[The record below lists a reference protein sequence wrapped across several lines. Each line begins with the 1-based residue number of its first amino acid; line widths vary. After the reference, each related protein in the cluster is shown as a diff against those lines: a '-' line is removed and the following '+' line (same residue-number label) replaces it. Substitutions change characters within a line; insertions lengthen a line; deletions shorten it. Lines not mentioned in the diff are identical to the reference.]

1 MKTVLIKGPVLLEI
15 KGECNI
21 LGVKCK
27 NECIGWES
35 SRVIP
40 VEKNNNSTLS
50 VIRGRNWNH
59 HNPETNEHHKNF
71 GISIWKDLVRNV
83 LKQEKKRI
91 IIIGPSNS
99 GKSTLSLYMANVF
112 ISHGLRPLL
121 IDADVGQGDLAPP
134 TCLGAAV
141 MNFPEVD
148 LWKVKTNCTNF
159 IGGIQPVGYE
169 SKIISNI
176 RRQLDTSLKHDL
188 SIINTDGYI
197 KGNGLLH
204 KIDLMKKI
212 KPDCIIYLGDASMD
226 RNLMELFSHLPTN
239 LKMNFMYGE
248 RQGVVNNRSL
258 TERYAKRIK
267 TFCKFLTK
275 DKVVN
280 MKLDLSRINYIY
292 YRNRFFSEIKCLK
305 GYESSN
311 AMNEKILY
319 VPDNEFL
326 KNRFVGFGNKIDNGL
341 IFGFGSIDDFVKG
354 VLAVKA
360 NVKEF
365 DTIFLS
371 DTKLDI
377 I

>member
-21 LGVKCK
+21 LGVKYK

-35 SRVIP
+35 NRIIP
-40 VEKNNNSTLS
+40 VEKNINSTLS
-50 VIRGRNWNH
+50 IIRGRSLKYH
-59 HNPETNEHHKNF
+59 YHETIRYNKKF
-71 GISIWKDLVRNV
+71 GISIWKGLVKNV
-83 LKQEKKRI
+83 LRQEKKRI

-112 ISHGLRPLL
+112 LGHGLRPLI

-148 LWKVKTNCTNF
+148 LWKVRTNLINF
-159 IGGIQPVGYE
+159 IGSIQPVGYE
-169 SKIISNI
+169 SKIISSI
-176 RRQLDTSLKHDL
+176 SQQLDTSLKHDL

-197 KGNGLLH
+197 KGNGLIY
-204 KIDLMKKI
+204 KIDLLKKI
-212 KPDCIIYLGDASMD
+212 QPDCIIYLGGPIMD
-226 RNLMELFSHLPTN
+226 RNLLELFSHLPTN

-275 DKVVN
+275 DNVVN

-305 GYESSN
+305 EYEFSN

-354 VLAVKA
+354 VLTVKA

>member
-27 NECIGWES
+27 NERIGWES

-50 VIRGRNWNH
+50 IIRGRNWNH

-197 KGNGLLH
+197 KGNGLIH
-204 KIDLMKKI
+204 KIDLLKKI
-212 KPDCIIYLGDASMD
+212 QPDYIIYLGGPNMD
-226 RNLMELFSHLPTN
+226 RNLLELFSHLPTN

-305 GYESSN
+305 GYESSY

-341 IFGFGSIDDFVKG
+341 ICGFGSIDDFVKG

>member
-1 MKTVLIKGPVLLEI
+1 M
-15 KGECNI
+15 
-21 LGVKCK
+21 KCK
-27 NECIGWES
+27 NEYIGWES
-35 SRVIP
+35 SRIIP
-40 VEKNNNSTLS
+40 VEKNIDSTLS
-50 VIRGRNWNH
+50 IIRGRSWNH
-59 HNPETNEHHKNF
+59 HNHETIRHHKNF
-71 GISIWKDLVRNV
+71 GISIWKDLVRKV

-134 TCLGAAV
+134 TCMGAAV

-148 LWKVKTNCTNF
+148 LWKVKTNFTCF
-159 IGGIQPVGYE
+159 IGGIQPIGYE

-176 RRQLDTSLKHDL
+176 RQQLDTSLKHDL

-226 RNLMELFSHLPTN
+226 RNLMELFSQLPRN

-248 RQGVVNNRSL
+248 RQGAVNNRSL
-258 TERYAKRIK
+258 AERYAKRMK

-275 DKVVN
+275 DKIVM
-280 MKLDLSRINYIY
+280 MKLDFSRINYIY
-292 YRNRFFSEIKCLK
+292 YRNRFFSEIECLK

-311 AMNEKILY
+311 VMNEKILY
-319 VPDNEFL
+319 IPDNQFL

-341 IFGFGSIDDFVKG
+341 ICGFGLIDDFVKG
-354 VLAVKA
+354 VLGVRA

-371 DTKLDI
+371 DTKLEI

>member
-1 MKTVLIKGPVLLEI
+1 LKTVLIKGPVLLEI

-35 SRVIP
+35 SRIIP

-50 VIRGRNWNH
+50 IIRGRSWNY
-59 HNPETNEHHKNF
+59 HNHEIIRHRKKF

-83 LKQEKKRI
+83 LKQEKRRI

-112 ISHGLRPLL
+112 INHGLKPLL

-134 TCLGAAV
+134 TCLGASV

-148 LWKVKTNCTNF
+148 LWKVKTDCINF

-169 SKIISNI
+169 SRIISNI
-176 RRQLDTSLKHDL
+176 RQQLDTSLEHDL

-197 KGNGLLH
+197 NGNGLIH
-204 KIDLMKKI
+204 KIDLLNKI
-212 KPDCIIYLGDASMD
+212 QPDCIIYLGAANMD
-226 RNLMELFSHLPTN
+226 RNLMELFSHLSRN
-239 LKMNFMYGE
+239 LKVNFMYGE
-248 RQGVVNNRSL
+248 KQGVVNDRSL
-258 TERYAKRIK
+258 TERYAKRMK
-267 TFCKFLTK
+267 TFCKFLNK
-275 DKVVN
+275 DRVVI

-292 YRNRFFSEIKCLK
+292 YRNRFYSELKCL
-305 GYESSN
+305 EECQSSN
-311 AMNEKILY
+311 EMNEKILY
-319 VPDNEFL
+319 IADKEFL
-326 KNRFVGFGNKIDNGL
+326 KNRFVGFGNKIDNGS
-341 IFGFGSIDDFVKG
+341 ICGFGLIYDFAKG
-354 VLAVKA
+354 GLWVKA

-377 I
+377 T

>member
-1 MKTVLIKGPVLLEI
+1 MKTVLIKGPVLFEI

-50 VIRGRNWNH
+50 IIRGRNWNH

-204 KIDLMKKI
+204 KIDLLKKI
-212 KPDCIIYLGDASMD
+212 QPDCIIYLGGPNMD

-275 DKVVN
+275 EKVVN

-341 IFGFGSIDDFVKG
+341 ISGFGSIDDFVKG

>member
-1 MKTVLIKGPVLLEI
+1 MRPM
-15 KGECNI
+15 
-21 LGVKCK
+21 
-27 NECIGWES
+27 
-35 SRVIP
+35 R
-40 VEKNNNSTLS
+40 
-50 VIRGRNWNH
+50 
-59 HNPETNEHHKNF
+59 HHKKF

-176 RRQLDTSLKHDL
+176 CQQLDTSLKHDL

-197 KGNGLLH
+197 KGNGLVH
-204 KIDLMKKI
+204 KIDLLKKI
-212 KPDCIIYLGDASMD
+212 QPDCIIYLGGTNMD
-226 RNLMELFSHLPTN
+226 RNLMELFSHLPRN

-258 TERYAKRIK
+258 TERYAKRMK

-275 DKVVN
+275 DKVVI

-311 AMNEKILY
+311 VMNEKILY

-341 IFGFGSIDDFVKG
+341 ICGFGLIDDFAKG
-354 VLAVKA
+354 VLDVKA

>member
-15 KGECNI
+15 KGECSI

-35 SRVIP
+35 SRIIP
-40 VEKNNNSTLS
+40 VEKNNSSILS
-50 VIRGRNWNH
+50 IIRGRSWNH
-59 HNPETNEHHKNF
+59 YNYETNEHHKNF

-197 KGNGLLH
+197 KGNGLVH
-204 KIDLMKKI
+204 KIDLLKKI
-212 KPDCIIYLGDASMD
+212 QPDCIIYLGGPNMD
-226 RNLMELFSHLPTN
+226 RNLLELFSHLPTN

-258 TERYAKRIK
+258 TERYAKRMK

-275 DKVVN
+275 DKVVI

-292 YRNRFFSEIKCLK
+292 YRNRFFSEIKYLK

-311 AMNEKILY
+311 VINEKILY

-354 VLAVKA
+354 VLVVKA

>member
-21 LGVKCK
+21 LGVKCR
-27 NECIGWES
+27 NRCIGWES
-35 SRVIP
+35 SRIIP

-50 VIRGRNWNH
+50 IIRGRRWNH
-59 HNPETNEHHKNF
+59 CYHEPMRHHKKF

-91 IIIGPSNS
+91 IIIGSSNS
-99 GKSTLSLYMANVF
+99 GKSTLSLYIANVF

-148 LWKVKTNCTNF
+148 LWNVKTNWINF

-169 SKIISNI
+169 YKIISNI
-176 RRQLDTSLKHDL
+176 RQQLDISLKHDL

-197 KGNGLLH
+197 KGNGLVY
-204 KIDLMKKI
+204 KIDLLKKI
-212 KPDCIIYLGDASMD
+212 HPDCIIYLGGANMD
-226 RNLMELFSHLPTN
+226 RNLIELFSHLPRN

-248 RQGVVNNRSL
+248 KQGAVNDRSL
-258 TERYAKRIK
+258 TERYTKRMK
-267 TFCKFLTK
+267 TFCKFLIK
-275 DKVVN
+275 DKIVI
-280 MKLDLSRINYIY
+280 MKLELSRINYIC
-292 YRNRFFSEIKCLK
+292 YRNKFYTKIRCLK
-305 GYESSN
+305 EYESSN
-311 AMNEKILY
+311 VNDEKILY

-326 KNRFVGFGNKIDNGL
+326 KSRFVGFGNKIDNGL
-341 IFGFGSIDDFVKG
+341 ICGFGVIDNFENG
-354 VLAVKA
+354 VLEVKA
-360 NVKEF
+360 KVEEF
-365 DTIFLS
+365 DTIFIS
-371 DTKLDI
+371 DTKLDTL
-377 I
+377 

>member
-1 MKTVLIKGPVLLEI
+1 MKTVLIKGPILLEI

-35 SRVIP
+35 NRIIP
-40 VEKNNNSTLS
+40 VEKNDNSTLS
-50 VIRGRNWNH
+50 IIRGGSWNY
-59 HNPETNEHHKNF
+59 HNHETIRHHKKF

-91 IIIGPSNS
+91 IIIGPCNS
-99 GKSTLSLYMANVF
+99 GKSTLSLYLANLF
-112 ISHGLRPLL
+112 ISHGLTPLL

-141 MNFPEVD
+141 MNLPEVD
-148 LWKVKTNCTNF
+148 LSKVKTNLTNF
-159 IGGIQPVGYE
+159 VGGIQPVGYE
-169 SKIISNI
+169 CRIISNI
-176 RRQLDTSLKHDL
+176 SQQLDTSLQHDL

-197 KGNGLLH
+197 KRDGLVH

-212 KPDCIIYLGDASMD
+212 KPDCIIYLGGANMD
-226 RNLMELFSHLPTN
+226 RNLIELFSQLPSN
-239 LKMNFMYGE
+239 LKVNFMYGE
-248 RQGVVNNRSL
+248 RQVAVKDRSL
-258 TERYAKRIK
+258 AERYAKRMK

-275 DKVVN
+275 DKIVT

-292 YRNRFFSEIKCLK
+292 YRNRFFSEIKCL
-305 GYESSN
+305 GEYESSN
-311 AMNEKILY
+311 VMNEKILY
-319 VPDNEFL
+319 IPDIEFL
-326 KNRFVGFGNKIDNGL
+326 KNRFVGFGNKIDDGL
-341 IFGFGSIDDFVKG
+341 ICGFGLINDFVKG
-354 VLAVKA
+354 VLGVKA

-371 DTKLDI
+371 DTKLETI
-377 I
+377 

>member
-50 VIRGRNWNH
+50 IIRGRNWNH

-197 KGNGLLH
+197 KGNGLIH
-204 KIDLMKKI
+204 KIDLLKKI
-212 KPDCIIYLGDASMD
+212 QPDCIIYLGGPNMD
-226 RNLMELFSHLPTN
+226 RNLLELFSHLPTN

-341 IFGFGSIDDFVKG
+341 ICGFGSIDDFVKG

>member
-50 VIRGRNWNH
+50 IIRGRNWNH

-148 LWKVKTNCTNF
+148 LWKVKTNFTTF

-176 RRQLDTSLKHDL
+176 SRQLDTSLKHDL

-197 KGNGLLH
+197 KGNGLIH
-204 KIDLMKKI
+204 KIDLLKKI
-212 KPDCIIYLGDASMD
+212 QPDCIIYLGGPNMD

-305 GYESSN
+305 GFESSN

-341 IFGFGSIDDFVKG
+341 ICGFGSIDDFVKG

>member
-1 MKTVLIKGPVLLEI
+1 METVLIKGPILLEI

-21 LGVKCK
+21 LGVKFK

-35 SRVIP
+35 SRIIP
-40 VEKNNNSTLS
+40 VEKNNNSILS
-50 VIRGRNWNH
+50 IIRGRSWNH
-59 HNPETNEHHKNF
+59 HNYETNRHHKKF

-91 IIIGPSNS
+91 VIIGPSNS

-176 RRQLDTSLKHDL
+176 RQQLGTSLKHDL

-197 KGNGLLH
+197 KGNGLVH
-204 KIDLMKKI
+204 KIDLLKKI
-212 KPDCIIYLGDASMD
+212 RPDCIIYLGGANID
-226 RNLMELFSHLPTN
+226 RNLMELFSHLPRN

-248 RQGVVNNRSL
+248 RQGAINNRSL

-275 DKVVN
+275 DKVVI
-280 MKLDLSRINYIY
+280 MKLDVSRINYIY
-292 YRNRFFSEIKCLK
+292 YRNRFFSEIKYLK

-311 AMNEKILY
+311 AMNEEILF

-341 IFGFGSIDDFVKG
+341 ICGFGLIDDFAKG
-354 VLAVKA
+354 VLVVKT

>member
-50 VIRGRNWNH
+50 IIRGRNWNH
-59 HNPETNEHHKNF
+59 HNPETNKHHKNF

-197 KGNGLLH
+197 KGNGLIH
-204 KIDLMKKI
+204 KIDLLKKI
-212 KPDCIIYLGDASMD
+212 QPDCIIYLGGPNMD

-341 IFGFGSIDDFVKG
+341 ICGFGLIDDFVKG
-354 VLAVKA
+354 VLVVKA

>member
-50 VIRGRNWNH
+50 IIRGRNWNH

-134 TCLGAAV
+134 TCLGAAI

-197 KGNGLLH
+197 KGNGLIH
-204 KIDLMKKI
+204 KIDLLKKI
-212 KPDCIIYLGDASMD
+212 QPDCIIYLGGPNID
-226 RNLMELFSHLPTN
+226 RNLLELFSHLPTN

-292 YRNRFFSEIKCLK
+292 YRNRFFQK
-305 GYESSN
+305 
-311 AMNEKILY
+311 
-319 VPDNEFL
+319 
-326 KNRFVGFGNKIDNGL
+326 
-341 IFGFGSIDDFVKG
+341 
-354 VLAVKA
+354 
-360 NVKEF
+360 
-365 DTIFLS
+365 
-371 DTKLDI
+371 
-377 I
+377 

>member
-50 VIRGRNWNH
+50 IIRGRNWNH

-197 KGNGLLH
+197 KGNGLIH
-204 KIDLMKKI
+204 KIDLLKKI
-212 KPDCIIYLGDASMD
+212 QPDCIIYLGGPNMD
-226 RNLMELFSHLPTN
+226 RNLLELFSHLPTN

-248 RQGVVNNRSL
+248 RQGVVNDRSL

-305 GYESSN
+305 GYEFSN

>member
-1 MKTVLIKGPVLLEI
+1 
-15 KGECNI
+15 
-21 LGVKCK
+21 
-27 NECIGWES
+27 
-35 SRVIP
+35 
-40 VEKNNNSTLS
+40 
-50 VIRGRNWNH
+50 
-59 HNPETNEHHKNF
+59 
-71 GISIWKDLVRNV
+71 
-83 LKQEKKRI
+83 
-91 IIIGPSNS
+91 
-99 GKSTLSLYMANVF
+99 MANVF

-176 RRQLDTSLKHDL
+176 RQQLDISLKHDL

-197 KGNGLLH
+197 KGNGLVH
-204 KIDLMKKI
+204 KIDLLKKI
-212 KPDCIIYLGDASMD
+212 QPDCIIYLGGANMD
-226 RNLMELFSHLPTN
+226 RNLMELFSHLPRN

-258 TERYAKRIK
+258 TERYAKRMK

-275 DKVVN
+275 DKVVI

-305 GYESSN
+305 EYEFSN
-311 AMNEKILY
+311 VMNEKILY

-341 IFGFGSIDDFVKG
+341 ILGFGLIDDFAKG
-354 VLAVKA
+354 VLGVKA

>member
-35 SRVIP
+35 SRIIP
-40 VEKNNNSTLS
+40 VEKNINSTLS
-50 VIRGRNWNH
+50 IIRGRSLKYH
-59 HNPETNEHHKNF
+59 YHETIRYNKKF
-71 GISIWKDLVRNV
+71 GISIWKGLVKNV
-83 LKQEKKRI
+83 LRQEKKRI

-112 ISHGLRPLL
+112 LGHGLRPLI

-148 LWKVKTNCTNF
+148 LWKVRTNFTNF
-159 IGGIQPVGYE
+159 IGSIQPVGYE
-169 SKIISNI
+169 SKIISSI
-176 RRQLDTSLKHDL
+176 SQQLDTSLKHDL

-197 KGNGLLH
+197 KGNGLVH
-204 KIDLMKKI
+204 KIDLIKKI
-212 KPDCIIYLGDASMD
+212 QPDCIIYLGGANMD
-226 RNLMELFSHLPTN
+226 RNLMEFFHHLPRN

-248 RQGVVNNRSL
+248 RQGAVNNRSL
-258 TERYAKRIK
+258 AERYAKRIK
-267 TFCKFLTK
+267 TFCKYLTK
-275 DKVVN
+275 DKIILV
-280 MKLDLSRINYIY
+280 KLDLSRINHIY
-292 YRNRFFSEIKCLK
+292 YRNRFFSEIRCQM
-305 GYESSN
+305 GYESLDV
-311 AMNEKILY
+311 MNEKIFY
-319 VPDNEFL
+319 IPDSEFL

-341 IFGFGSIDDFVKG
+341 ICGFGLIDDFMKG
-354 VLAVKA
+354 VLSVKA
-360 NVKEF
+360 SVQEF

-371 DTKLDI
+371 DTKLEI